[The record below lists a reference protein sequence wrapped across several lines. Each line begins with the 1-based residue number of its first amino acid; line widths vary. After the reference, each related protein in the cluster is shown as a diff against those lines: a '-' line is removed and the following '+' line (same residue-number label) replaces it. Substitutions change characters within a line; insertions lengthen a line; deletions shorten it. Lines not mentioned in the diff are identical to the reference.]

1 MDEPFGALDAMTRET
16 MQEEL
21 LQIWQLDKRTCVFV
35 THSIAEAVYLADRIV
50 ILSTHPGRVKDIVV
64 VELERLRDRSSTEY
78 FDLYRHVDVKLR
90 EEMVKS
96 REEHQDA

>member
-21 LQIWQLDKRTCVFV
+21 LRIWELDKKTCVFV

-50 ILSTHPGRVKDIVV
+50 ILSAHPGRVKDIVEV
-64 VELERLRDRSSTEY
+64 DLERLRDRSSGEY
-78 FDLYRHVDVKLR
+78 FELYRHVDATLR
-90 EEMVKS
+90 VEMAKS
-96 REEHQDA
+96 REEYEEA